1 MYCFVDMWIDIKCFN
16 EEVSKMEEVKIT
28 SDTINLDQF
37 LKWANI
43 VISGGEAKH
52 LIQTGEVFV
61 NGEVELK
68 RGKTL
73 KAGDLITLAAND
85 KKYKVIRDN

>member
-1 MYCFVDMWIDIKCFN
+1 
-16 EEVSKMEEVKIT
+16 MEEIKIT

-43 VISGGEAKH
+43 VMSGGEAKH
-52 LIQTGEVFV
+52 LIQAGKVEV
-61 NGEVELK
+61 NEEVELK

-73 KAGDLITLAAND
+73 KVGNIVSLTTED
-85 KKYKVIRDN
+85 KKYKVSRG

>member
-1 MYCFVDMWIDIKCFN
+1 
-16 EEVSKMEEVKIT
+16 MEEVKIT

-43 VISGGEAKH
+43 VMSGGEAKH
-52 LIQTGEVFV
+52 LIQAGKVEV
-61 NGEVELK
+61 NGEIELK

-73 KAGDLITLAAND
+73 KAGDIVSLTAEE
-85 KKYKVIRDN
+85 KKYKVSRG

>member
-1 MYCFVDMWIDIKCFN
+1 
-16 EEVSKMEEVKIT
+16 MEKIKIT
-28 SDTINLDQF
+28 SNTINLDQF

-43 VISGGEAKH
+43 VMSGGEAKH
-52 LIQTGEVFV
+52 IIQAGEVEV

-73 KAGDLITLAAND
+73 KAGDIVSLTAED
-85 KKYKVIRDN
+85 KKYKVSRG

>member
-1 MYCFVDMWIDIKCFN
+1 MEKIEIKT
-16 EEVSKMEEVKIT
+16 E
-28 SDTINLDQF
+28 TINLDQF

-43 VISGGEAKH
+43 VMSGGEAKY
-52 LIQTGEVFV
+52 LIKEGKVKV

-73 KAGDLITLAAND
+73 NIGDTVTLIEADRT
-85 KKYKVIRDN
+85 YKVSKE

>member
-1 MYCFVDMWIDIKCFN
+1 
-16 EEVSKMEEVKIT
+16 MEAIKIT

-43 VISGGEAKH
+43 VMSGGEAKH
-52 LIQTGEVFV
+52 LIQAGKVEV
-61 NGEVELK
+61 NGEIELK

-73 KAGDLITLAAND
+73 KAGDIVSLTAEE
-85 KKYKVIRDN
+85 KKYKVSRG

>member
-1 MYCFVDMWIDIKCFN
+1 
-16 EEVSKMEEVKIT
+16 MEKIKIT
-28 SDTINLDQF
+28 SKTINLDQF

-43 VISGGEAKH
+43 VMSGGEAKH
-52 LIQTGEVFV
+52 IIQAGEVEV

-73 KAGDLITLAAND
+73 KAGDIVSLTAED
-85 KKYKVIRDN
+85 KKYKVSRG

>member
-1 MYCFVDMWIDIKCFN
+1 
-16 EEVSKMEEVKIT
+16 MEEVKIK

-43 VISGGEAKH
+43 VMSGGEAKH
-52 LIQTGEVFV
+52 LIQAGKVEV
-61 NGEVELK
+61 NGEIELK

-73 KAGDLITLAAND
+73 KAGDVVSLTAEE
-85 KKYKVIRDN
+85 KKYKVSRG

>member
-1 MYCFVDMWIDIKCFN
+1 
-16 EEVSKMEEVKIT
+16 MEEIKIK

-43 VISGGEAKH
+43 VMSGGEAKH
-52 LIQTGEVFV
+52 LIQAGEVEV
-61 NGEVELK
+61 NGEIELK

-73 KAGDLITLAAND
+73 EVGDIVSFTAED
-85 KKYKVIRDN
+85 KKYKVSRG

>member
-1 MYCFVDMWIDIKCFN
+1 
-16 EEVSKMEEVKIT
+16 MEEIKIT

-43 VISGGEAKH
+43 VMSGGEAKH
-52 LIQTGEVFV
+52 LIQAGKVEV
-61 NGEVELK
+61 NGEIELK

-73 KAGDLITLAAND
+73 KAGDIVSLTAEE
-85 KKYKVIRDN
+85 KKYKVSRG

>member
-1 MYCFVDMWIDIKCFN
+1 
-16 EEVSKMEEVKIT
+16 MEEIKIT

-43 VISGGEAKH
+43 VMSGGEAKH
-52 LIQTGEVFV
+52 LIQAGKVEV
-61 NGEVELK
+61 NGEIELK

-73 KAGDLITLAAND
+73 KAGDVVSLTAEE
-85 KKYKVIRDN
+85 KKYKVSRG

>member
-1 MYCFVDMWIDIKCFN
+1 
-16 EEVSKMEEVKIT
+16 MEEIKVT

-43 VISGGEAKH
+43 VMSGGEAKH
-52 LIQTGEVFV
+52 LIQAGKVEV
-61 NGEVELK
+61 NGEIELK

-73 KAGDLITLAAND
+73 KAGDIVSLTAEE
-85 KKYKVIRDN
+85 KKYKVSRG

>member
-1 MYCFVDMWIDIKCFN
+1 
-16 EEVSKMEEVKIT
+16 MEEVKIK

-43 VISGGEAKH
+43 VMSGGEAKH
-52 LIQTGEVFV
+52 LIQAGKVEV
-61 NGEVELK
+61 NGEIELK

-73 KAGDLITLAAND
+73 KAGDIVKLTAED
-85 KKYKVIRDN
+85 KKYKVSRG

>member
-1 MYCFVDMWIDIKCFN
+1 
-16 EEVSKMEEVKIT
+16 MEKIKIT
-28 SDTINLDQF
+28 SETINLDQF

-43 VISGGEAKH
+43 VMSGGEAKH
-52 LIQTGEVFV
+52 IIQAGEVEV

-73 KAGDLITLAAND
+73 KVGDIVSLIAED
-85 KKYKVIRDN
+85 KKYKVSQG

>member
-1 MYCFVDMWIDIKCFN
+1 
-16 EEVSKMEEVKIT
+16 MEDVKIT

-43 VISGGEAKH
+43 VMSGGEAKH
-52 LIQTGEVFV
+52 LIQAGEIEV
-61 NGEVELK
+61 NGEIELK

-73 KAGDLITLAAND
+73 KAGDIVSSAAED
-85 KKYKVIRDN
+85 KKYKVSRG

>member
-1 MYCFVDMWIDIKCFN
+1 
-16 EEVSKMEEVKIT
+16 MEAIKIT

-43 VISGGEAKH
+43 VMSGGEAKH
-52 LIQTGEVFV
+52 LIQAGKVEV
-61 NGEVELK
+61 NGEIELK

-73 KAGDLITLAAND
+73 KAGDVVSLTAEE
-85 KKYKVIRDN
+85 KKYKVSRG

>member
-1 MYCFVDMWIDIKCFN
+1 
-16 EEVSKMEEVKIT
+16 MEEIKIT
-28 SDTINLDQF
+28 SNTINLDQF

-43 VISGGEAKH
+43 VMSGGEAKH
-52 LIQTGEVFV
+52 LIQAGEVEV

-73 KAGDLITLAAND
+73 KAGDTVKLTAED
-85 KKYKVIRDN
+85 KIYKVSRG